1 MEVGLANLKED
12 YRIYILKKAVF
23 MVSCIAVAFIALGFS
38 VSFGKYDIGFFESY
52 RIIIDHLMGRE
63 PADAMKHFIV
73 WELRLP
79 RAFMAI
85 AVGAGLGIGGAAM
98 QSMLRNPL
106 ADPYTT
112 GVASGA
118 SLGAAVAIILGICLI
133 PSITGEAAIV
143 VNAFFFS
150 LIPATII
157 VLISKYKKTTPTMII
172 LAGIGVMY
180 IFSATTSLLM
190 LMADPNALAEVYI
203 WTVGSLGKA
212 TWENIPLVI
221 SVVIIG
227 IIIIQI
233 NAKNLNILAMG
244 DKNAMSL
251 GVNALKIRLLLLVTI
266 ALLTAGIVS
275 FTGTIGFVGLVAP
288 HIVRIFLGS
297 DNRYLVPASASLG
310 AALLIVADCFAKE
323 AGTTGLPVGVI
334 TAIIGGPIFL
344 MILIKMKKSAW
355 N

>member
-1 MEVGLANLKED
+1 MEVGLSSLKED
-12 YRIYILKKAVF
+12 YRIYILRKTVF
-23 MVSCIAVAFIALGFS
+23 MIACISVALLALGLS
-38 VSFGKYDIGFFESY
+38 VSFGKYEIGFFESY
-52 RIIIDHLMGRE
+52 GIIIDHLRGIE
-63 PADAMKHFIV
+63 PADEMKHYIV

-79 RAFMAI
+79 RAIMAI

-133 PSITGEAAIV
+133 PSLTGQYAIV

-190 LMADPNALAEVYI
+190 LIAEPDSLAEVYI
-203 WTVGSLGKA
+203 WTVGSLGRA
-212 TWENIPLVI
+212 SWENIPLVI
-221 SVVIIG
+221 TFVIIG
-227 IIIIQI
+227 IIIIQT
-233 NAKNLNILAMG
+233 NSRNLNILAMG
-244 DKNAMSL
+244 DKNAISL
-251 GVNALKIRLLLLVTI
+251 GVNALRTRLTLLVTI
-266 ALLTAGIVS
+266 AFLTAGIVS
-275 FTGTIGFVGLVAP
+275 FTGTIGFVGLIAP

-297 DNRYLVPASASLG
+297 DNRYLVPASAALG
-310 AALLIVADCFAKE
+310 AALLIVADCIAKE
-323 AGTTGLPVGVI
+323 AGATGLPVGVI

-344 MILIKMKKSAW
+344 MILLKMRSKAW

>member
-1 MEVGLANLKED
+1 MEAGLASMKED
-12 YRIYILKKAVF
+12 YRIYILKKAMF
-23 MVSCIAVAFIALGFS
+23 MTCCIAVTLLALGLS
-38 VSFGKYDIGFFESY
+38 VSFGKYEIGFFESY
-52 RIIIDHLMGRE
+52 RIIIDHLRGIE
-63 PADAMKHFIV
+63 PADSMKHYIV

-79 RAFMAI
+79 RALMAI

-133 PSITGEAAIV
+133 PTVTGQSAIV

-157 VLISKYKKTTPTMII
+157 ILISKYKKTTPTMII

-190 LMADPNALAEVYI
+190 LIADPNSLAEVYI
-203 WTVGSLGKA
+203 WTVGSLGRA
-212 TWENIPLVI
+212 TWQNIPLVI
-221 SVVIIG
+221 TCVIIG

-233 NAKNLNILAMG
+233 NARNLNILAMG
-244 DKNAMSL
+244 DKNAISL
-251 GVNALKIRLLLLVTI
+251 GVNALKIRLILLVTI

-275 FTGTIGFVGLVAP
+275 FTGTIGFVGLIAP
-288 HIVRIFLGS
+288 HIIRIFLGS

-310 AALLIVADCFAKE
+310 AALLIVADCIAKE
-323 AGTTGLPVGVI
+323 AGSTGLPVGVI

-344 MILIKMKKSAW
+344 MILLKMKKNAW